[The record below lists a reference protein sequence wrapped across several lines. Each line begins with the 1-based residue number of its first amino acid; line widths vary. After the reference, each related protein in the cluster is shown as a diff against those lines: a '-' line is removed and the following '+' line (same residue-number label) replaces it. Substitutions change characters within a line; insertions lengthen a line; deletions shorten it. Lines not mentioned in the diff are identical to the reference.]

1 MNRNDALDLPG
12 GGARDDDGMTR
23 DPPPRTVPA
32 PELPRLDDA
41 TAVAA
46 TRQFADLMASRRTIR
61 DFAPYPVP
69 DGVIRQAVRAAG
81 TAPSG
86 ANVQPWRFVAVT
98 DPVRKR
104 RLCEGAE
111 AEEREFYAGGASRQ
125 WLDAL
130 APLGTDWRKPF
141 LEVAPVVI
149 VVFEV
154 HRSDTTAK
162 PYYAK
167 ESVGIAVGLLLA
179 ALHQA
184 GLATLTHTPSP
195 MRWINDVLGRPA
207 HERPFVVI
215 PVGHPAS
222 DARVPDITRKPL
234 DEVLVELPPR

>member
-1 MNRNDALDLPG
+1 MTAPVSR
-12 GGARDDDGMTR
+12 ARDDGEMTG
-23 DPPPRTVPA
+23 DPAPRTIPA
-32 PELPRLDDA
+32 PDLPRLDA
-41 TAVAA
+41 AAAVAVS
-46 TRQFADLMASRRTIR
+46 THFADVMAGRRTIR
-61 DFAPYPVP
+61 DFAPDPVP
-69 DGVIRQAVRAAG
+69 VDAIRQAVRAAA

-86 ANVQPWRFVAVT
+86 ANVQPWRFVVVT
-98 DPVRKR
+98 DPARKR
-104 RLCEGAE
+104 RLREGAE
-111 AEEREFYAGGASRQ
+111 AEEREFYAGGASEQ

-154 HRSDTTAK
+154 HRSDTTPK
-162 PYYAK
+162 PYYVK

-179 ALHQA
+179 VLHHA

-195 MRWINDVLGRPA
+195 MRWINEVLDRPA

-215 PVGHPAS
+215 PVGYPAV

-234 DEVLVELPPR
+234 DEVLVELHWR